1 MEQQDRDLLI
11 RMDERLQSM
20 QKAQVEHKQ
29 ESKEAM
35 QESKEAMFA
44 VQSELKSQSLD
55 IAKLKIQNKPLIYK
69 LFAYLF
75 MAKGG

>member
-11 RMDERLQSM
+11 RIDERMNNMLKLQ
-20 QKAQVEHKQ
+20 AEHKQ
-29 ESKEAM
+29 ESKESLFAM
-35 QESKEAMFA
+35 
-44 VQSELKSQSLD
+44 QSELKTHGTRLT
-55 IAKLKIQNKPLIYK
+55 KLEEQKKPLIYK